1 MNNNAPWLQP
11 QLLDWSIVGMNHY
24 HMNGER
30 RLFVAMTNKY
40 GICIQEEGVDNED
53 LWNRLR
59 SKALTNEKMCPIVHD
74 EEFKEIPWRL
84 LNEEY
89 AWTYYGRSL
98 KSIVDNRGGLW
109 ITEAYANIQQLPYD
123 DIRLK
128 YGNNS
133 FILIYDARKFIR
145 ELIADENKRVRE

>member
-1 MNNNAPWLQP
+1 MKNTHGHITDDHL
-11 QLLDWSIVGMNHY
+11 S
-24 HMNGER
+24 R
-30 RLFVAMTNKY
+30 
-40 GICIQEEGVDNED
+40 
-53 LWNRLR
+53 
-59 SKALTNEKMCPIVHD
+59 
-74 EEFKEIPWRL
+74 
-84 LNEEY
+84 
-89 AWTYYGRSL
+89 